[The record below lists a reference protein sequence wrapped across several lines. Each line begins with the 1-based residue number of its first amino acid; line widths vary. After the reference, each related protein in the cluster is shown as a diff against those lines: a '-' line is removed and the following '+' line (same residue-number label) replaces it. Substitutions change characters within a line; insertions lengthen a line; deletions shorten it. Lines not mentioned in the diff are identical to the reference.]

1 MLISFRVI
9 TGNSPHTE
17 SIHILDDDSLLNI
30 FHLYRPAILDGDD
43 DDGLRMLGGRTWR
56 RERWW
61 YNLAQVCQRWRNL
74 ILGSTSYLGL
84 CLVCTHGT
92 PVADMLAHS
101 PHLPLIIDYANI
113 KWDITAKDEEGIILA
128 LAQRDRVRRIR
139 FRMPVQK
146 LQKLIMAIEEEYP
159 VLEHLILI
167 PPIARSTTLMLP
179 ETLQAPHLHHL
190 VLINFIPI
198 MGSRLLVTAVG
209 LVTLSLIAGHPSSH
223 CHFHPKIL
231 LRWLTFMPRLET
243 LLIGHLS
250 FPVPNSDVEK
260 QLMSITTHITLPS
273 LRRFEFR
280 GGSAYM
286 EEVVRWMTAPRLE
299 KVNIWFSKEL
309 IFSVPRLLQFIDTA
323 ENLRFASAKFKFS
336 MDKVHV
342 EVYPGEA
349 ETDALSMIVCCRHLD
364 RQVSSAAQIFNSPS
378 QTFSTVEHLTLEH
391 EVHSL
396 SSEEHN
402 EVDRTEWHKLL
413 RSFRN
418 VKTLR
423 VDAGLVKELSRCL
436 RLDDGEHPLE
446 LLPELQELRCSGSG
460 NTGDAFTPFIDARKN
475 AGSAVNL
482 VCDL

>member
-1 MLISFRVI
+1 
-9 TGNSPHTE
+9 
-17 SIHILDDDSLLNI
+17 
-30 FHLYRPAILDGDD
+30 
-43 DDGLRMLGGRTWR
+43 
-56 RERWW
+56 
-61 YNLAQVCQRWRNL
+61 
-74 ILGSTSYLGL
+74 
-84 CLVCTHGT
+84 
-92 PVADMLAHS
+92 
-101 PHLPLIIDYANI
+101 
-113 KWDITAKDEEGIILA
+113 
-128 LAQRDRVRRIR
+128 
-139 FRMPVQK
+139 
-146 LQKLIMAIEEEYP
+146 
-159 VLEHLILI
+159 
-167 PPIARSTTLMLP
+167 
-179 ETLQAPHLHHL
+179 
-190 VLINFIPI
+190 
-198 MGSRLLVTAVG
+198 
-209 LVTLSLIAGHPSSH
+209 
-223 CHFHPKIL
+223 
-231 LRWLTFMPRLET
+231 
-243 LLIGHLS
+243 
-250 FPVPNSDVEK
+250 
-260 QLMSITTHITLPS
+260 
-273 LRRFEFR
+273 
-280 GGSAYM
+280 
-286 EEVVRWMTAPRLE
+286 
-299 KVNIWFSKEL
+299 
-309 IFSVPRLLQFIDTA
+309 LQFIDTA

-336 MDKVHV
+336 MDEVHV